1 MGKMSRDK
9 GKRGERDWA
18 LFCRGQ
24 GYDCRRTSQYCGKSG
39 DASDVVGLPGIHI
52 EVKRTER
59 LDLYG
64 AVFQAQ
70 RDAKPGALPIVAH
83 RRNDREWLV
92 VMNAEDWFELF
103 RAWEAAHDNK

>member
-1 MGKMSRDK
+1 MSRDK

-70 RDAKPGALPIVAH
+70 RDAMPGALPIVAH

-92 VMNAEDWFELF
+92 VMSAEDWFELF